1 MRISDW
7 SSDLC
12 SSDLL
17 YEEVNQ
23 LEITRAGAASRKL
36 TIDQRDAIILK
47 LKSAKTTSF
56 SGLARLLK
64 LADGESFNKAS
75 ENRTGLNGDEVFA
88 AFGHKTCFGAR
99 WVHFDAGV
107 QWSIIDAVAEEEDP
121 GCLHEWLMTTHGV
134 TAEQAEAIGRIR
146 LPEGYGRLGET
157 ASRLILEKLKAE
169 SIDGRPLTYNEA
181 VEAALDRK
189 STRLNSSH

>member
-23 LEITRAGAASRKL
+23 LEITRAGAASRKP

-47 LKSAKTTSF
+47 LKSAKTASF

-99 WVHFDAGV
+99 WVHFDAG
-107 QWSIIDAVAEEEDP
+107 
-121 GCLHEWLMTTHGV
+121 
-134 TAEQAEAIGRIR
+134 
-146 LPEGYGRLGET
+146 
-157 ASRLILEKLKAE
+157 
-169 SIDGRPLTYNEA
+169 
-181 VEAALDRK
+181 DRK